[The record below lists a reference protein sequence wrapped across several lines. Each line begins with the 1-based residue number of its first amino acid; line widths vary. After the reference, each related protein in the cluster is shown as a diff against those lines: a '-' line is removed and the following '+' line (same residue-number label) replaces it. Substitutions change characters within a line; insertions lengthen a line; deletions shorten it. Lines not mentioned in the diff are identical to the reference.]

1 MDDYVLKYI
10 PVMTDEGKLA
20 HFGEQTEED
29 ESFDPCAI
37 EEEKHKEYLT
47 LINAL
52 SKDNS
57 LNNALEKLMGDEN
70 KPPKFEDF
78 KKRLVRVIAKTNLTR
93 QDIHEKHQKST
104 TTRVKADVN
113 SMRQSMEKINFSEE
127 YKNYLQEVIQEQLLN
142 QKTYSDPFIALCDA
156 GNIVDF
162 LENISPLMKR
172 AANDVYEQTQRISG
186 RNTKKID
193 SKEEQLK
200 QDFANKLALGVHH
213 WLGIKVSGTH
223 ETEFP
228 TAFGQF
234 FAFCCQMAGFD
245 KTSNKSNQAQ
255 KAVKFLKTHTP
266 NQDSKN
272 QI

>member
-20 HFGEQTEED
+20 HFGEQTEE
-29 ESFDPCAI
+29 ENFDPSTI
-37 EEEKHKEYLT
+37 EDEKHKEYLA

-52 SKDNS
+52 SNDNS
-57 LNNALEKLMGDEN
+57 LNNALEALIGDGN

-78 KKRLVRVIAKTNLTR
+78 KKRLVRLIAKTKLAL
-93 QDIHEKHQKST
+93 QDIHDKHQKST
-104 TTRVKADVN
+104 TTRVKADIN

-127 YKNYLQEVIQEQLLN
+127 YKNGLQEIIQEQLLN
-142 QKTYSDPFIALCDA
+142 QKKYSDPFLALCDA
-156 GNIVDF
+156 GAIVDF
-162 LENISPLMKR
+162 LENLSPLMKR
-172 AANDVYEQTQRISG
+172 AAEDIYEQTQRISG
-186 RNTKKID
+186 RNTQKINA
-193 SKEEQLK
+193 KEKRLK

-234 FAFCCQMAGFD
+234 FAFCCQKAGFG
-245 KTSNKSNQAQ
+245 KTSKKSDQAQ
-255 KAVKFLKTHTP
+255 NAATFLKTHIP
-266 NQDSKN
+266 AQDSKKR
-272 QI
+272 I